1 MQTKVIESSLLFGS
15 YRCIVE
21 DVDNSEKLMLAKVRI
36 LGDWNGVNVV
46 NLPWAEYMLPVGAR
60 PNDGEFRPARKGDL
74 VWCEF
79 DRGDS
84 RYPIIKGACFFAPDG
99 VPNLPHESFAGA
111 DSFSHKRTAAQPK
124 PSAARYHRDMVST
137 QFNFMIERT
146 ETGALRATHKGTGT
160 AIEITSDGQLVL
172 HAEHDSFESTTK
184 NKLLEA
190 ELKISVIGKQQIH
203 IDSKEANVKVT
214 AATEC
219 TVNAPKIALNG
230 GSPIVTTAHIC
241 HFTGTPH
248 GDGSSTCKAGK

>member
-1 MQTKVIESSLLFGS
+1 MQTNISNSLLFGA
-15 YRCIVE
+15 YRCVVE
-21 DVDNSEKLMLAKVRI
+21 DIAHPDGLMLARVRI
-36 LGDWNGVNVV
+36 LGEWDNVNLV

-60 PNDGEFRPARKGDL
+60 PNDGEFRPAQKGDY

-84 RYPIIKGACFFAPDG
+84 RYPIIKGSCFYAPNG
-99 VPNLPHESFAGA
+99 VPNLPHESFAGGQ
-111 DSFSHKRTAAQPK
+111 SFTHKRTAAQPV
-124 PSAARYHRDMVST
+124 PDSAKYHRDMVST

-146 ETGALRATHKGTGT
+146 ATGALRATHKPTGT
-160 AIEITSDGQLVL
+160 AIEITKDGQMVL
-172 HAEHDSFESTTK
+172 HSENDSFESTTH

-190 ELKISVIGKQQIH
+190 DLQITVIGKKQIS
-203 IDSKEANVKVT
+203 ITSVEANVKVN

-219 TVNAPKIALNG
+219 TIDAPKIKFNG

-248 GDGSSTCKAGK
+248 GDGSSTCTAGK